1 MVKGESQSDAEL
13 LRLALSGDEYAFVTL
28 YDKLKR
34 GIFRYAYYMTNSRT
48 SAEEVTQEVF
58 MAILR
63 EGARYREEQGE
74 VGAFVFGIARNL
86 VKRLGRRE
94 RLYQELPRGEEV
106 EELSE
111 RLVSEA
117 EELPTR
123 MIRSEVVEK
132 VQTAIASLP
141 DRYRE
146 VIVLCDLCELPYAEA
161 AARVGCALGTVRSRL
176 NRGHSLLAQKLK
188 ALRTKSE
195 SEAAPGP
202 EGCVI

>member
-1 MVKGESQSDAEL
+1 MVKNESDSDAAL
-13 LRLALSGDEYAFVTL
+13 LRHALSGDEYAFVTL
-28 YDKLKR
+28 YDRLKR
-34 GIFRYAYYMTNSRT
+34 GIFRYAYYMTNSRA

-58 MAILR
+58 MVLLR

-94 RLYQELPRGEEV
+94 RVYQELPRDEDV
-106 EELSE
+106 ERLSK

-123 MIRSEVVEK
+123 MIRGEVVEK

-146 VIVLCDLCELPYAEA
+146 VVVLCDLCELPYAEA

-176 NRGHSLLAQKLK
+176 NRGHSLLAKKLNS
-188 ALRTKSE
+188 LRTTVE
-195 SEAAPGP
+195 SEAAPGS